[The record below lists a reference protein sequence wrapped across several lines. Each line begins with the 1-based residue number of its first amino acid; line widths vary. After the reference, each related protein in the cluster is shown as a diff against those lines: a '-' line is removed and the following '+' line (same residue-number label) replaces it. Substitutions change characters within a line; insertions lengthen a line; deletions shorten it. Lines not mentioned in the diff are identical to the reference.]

1 MSPYRS
7 LQVLAFA
14 GFAGLPGLSVA
25 GELTSMGHAATG
37 PRLERHSVRSLTP
50 DFNALVTPGRT
61 YASLLARRIT
71 GTPGSSY
78 RMVRNVGSVLKKA
91 PENSYVLLGDFESGN
106 IYAYQETAGLP
117 LLATYSTGSS
127 SGVGG
132 IAEQEATPK
141 HWVVET
147 DDYIFWIE
155 VAPQGK
161 PQIHFTPVGTMH
173 NSLGSDYYAYG
184 LTIDKSGNSWVGNWP
199 SKRYRR
205 VHEESASVRERLLPC
220 QVLVTATDFSVV
232 YFLAAD
238 GDKIYAD
245 GFGASDGN
253 PIFCRINT
261 NTGACYNKPFLSFSS
276 SGFFPGGIK
285 FDKRHN
291 LIVNNQFGTLT
302 TYAPPYAVPVATFQ
316 YSESSALDYTAIALD
331 PSQKNI
337 WAANVEY
344 CETSNTCGNAMA
356 NTYPLNT
363 FGPLGG
369 TPLLTNAL
377 PLGVAVI

>member
-199 SKRYRR
+199 SNVIDEYTK
-205 VHEESASVRERLLPC
+205 SQLPC
-220 QVLVTATDFSVV
+220 ASGCYPAKSVTATDFSVV

-316 YSESSALDYTAIALD
+316 YSESERS
-331 PSQKNI
+331 
-337 WAANVEY
+337 
-344 CETSNTCGNAMA
+344 
-356 NTYPLNT
+356 
-363 FGPLGG
+363 
-369 TPLLTNAL
+369 
-377 PLGVAVI
+377 

>member
-132 IAEQEATPK
+132 IAEQEDPHKSDPLPSAGRSNSILGANYQERKTP
-141 HWVVET
+141 
-147 DDYIFWIE
+147 DSF
-155 VAPQGK
+155 
-161 PQIHFTPVGTMH
+161 
-173 NSLGSDYYAYG
+173 YARWY
-184 LTIDKSGNSWVGNWP
+184 NAQQSWQ
-199 SKRYRR
+199 
-205 VHEESASVRERLLPC
+205 RLLC
-220 QVLVTATDFSVV
+220 V
-232 YFLAAD
+232 
-238 GDKIYAD
+238 
-245 GFGASDGN
+245 
-253 PIFCRINT
+253 R
-261 NTGACYNKPFLSFSS
+261 
-276 SGFFPGGIK
+276 
-285 FDKRHN
+285 
-291 LIVNNQFGTLT
+291 
-302 TYAPPYAVPVATFQ
+302 TY
-316 YSESSALDYTAIALD
+316 DR
-331 PSQKNI
+331 
-337 WAANVEY
+337 
-344 CETSNTCGNAMA
+344 
-356 NTYPLNT
+356 
-363 FGPLGG
+363 
-369 TPLLTNAL
+369 
-377 PLGVAVI
+377 